1 MVPGSTNL
9 RWFLERSRL
18 TLSICCLIYFC
29 CSAPRSRS
37 AYADDAFPVS
47 LYEEMQQTAESD
59 LLCTEST
66 CAENTSSCVSCD
78 GPDFWSQTTM
88 TQNLFPRRACL
99 AEQGITFDADLIQYY
114 MGVASGGREQ
124 EFRYSGHGDYVMNID
139 SGKLGGPQGLFV
151 KLRAEHRFGETINEA
166 TGAII
171 PATLAP
177 DLPVSYSDE
186 LYLTNV
192 LFTQMFSE
200 SFGVF
205 AGKLDTLDG
214 DMNAFAHGRGKTQF
228 SNTAFI
234 ATPIGLRTIVY
245 STLGTGFLILRE
257 GEPIFTFTVLN
268 ATDTSRTSGF
278 DELFAHGAAIVPELR
293 LPTNLFGKPGHFLFG
308 ASYSTRSFASLE
320 QDPLFVLPT
329 VPIDRESESWSFYW
343 NFDQYLVVDPDNPQ
357 RGWGLFGRAG
367 IADKQTNPIEWFL
380 SLGVG
385 GSSPIASREADT
397 FGIGWYYSATSDRL
411 TPFIDK
417 VLGGVGDGYGV
428 ELFYNVEVTK
438 WFHLTTDMQVIRP
451 ARQTVDT
458 ALLVGLRAVIDL

>member
-1 MVPGSTNL
+1 MVTGFTKMRWYLGRCHGIVST
-9 RWFLERSRL
+9 
-18 TLSICCLIYFC
+18 CCLIFL
-29 CSAPRSRS
+29 CSVAPLSRS
-37 AYADDAFPVS
+37 AFADESFPVS
-47 LYEEMQQTAESD
+47 LYDETQQTTKPELLSCESA
-59 LLCTEST
+59 CTDCASPGT
-66 CAENTSSCVSCD
+66 CCD
-78 GPDFWSQTTM
+78 GPDFWAQTTM

-99 AEQGITFDADLIQYY
+99 AEQGITFDADLIQFY
-114 MGVASGGREQ
+114 MGVAAGGEKRD
-124 EFRYSGHGDYVMNID
+124 FRYSGHGDYIMNID
-139 SGKLGGPQGLFV
+139 AAKLGGPQGLFV
-151 KLRAEHRFGETINEA
+151 KLRAEHRFGETINNA

-177 DLPVSYSDE
+177 DLPVSYSNN

-200 SFGVF
+200 TFGVF

-228 SNTAFI
+228 SNTAFV

-245 STLGTGFLILRE
+245 STLGAGFLILRE

-268 ATDTSRTSGF
+268 ATDTTRTSGF
-278 DELFAHGAAIVPELR
+278 NELFAHGAAIVPELR

-308 ASYSTRSFASLE
+308 ASYSSRSFASLE
-320 QDPLFVLPT
+320 QDPFILLPDI
-329 VPIDRESESWSFYW
+329 PISRETESWSFYW
-343 NFDQYLVVDPDNPQ
+343 NFDQYLFVDPDNPE

-380 SLGVG
+380 SLGIG
-385 GSSPIASREADT
+385 GNSPISSREADT

-411 TPFIDK
+411 APFIDQI
-417 VLGGVGDGYGV
+417 LGGVGDGYGV
-428 ELFYNVEVTK
+428 EMFYNVEVNK
-438 WFHLTTDMQVIRP
+438 WFHLTADMQVIRP

>member
-1 MVPGSTNL
+1 MFTGLAKMRCYLGRYHRTVST
-9 RWFLERSRL
+9 
-18 TLSICCLIYFC
+18 CCLIYLC
-29 CSAPRSRS
+29 CLTPLSRSTFADGAFPISLIEETQQESAP
-37 AYADDAFPVS
+37 
-47 LYEEMQQTAESD
+47 D
-59 LLCTEST
+59 LLTCESA
-66 CAENTSSCVSCD
+66 CAECASPGTPCD

-114 MGVASGGREQ
+114 MGVASGGEEQ
-124 EFRYSGHGDYVMNID
+124 QFRYSGHGDYIVNID
-139 SGKLGGPQGLFV
+139 SAKLGGPQGLFV
-151 KLRAEHRFGETINEA
+151 KLRAEHRFGETINED

-177 DLPVSYSDE
+177 DLPVSYSNE

-200 SFGVF
+200 TFGVF
-205 AGKLDTLDG
+205 AGKMDTLDG

-228 SNTAFI
+228 SNTAFV

-268 ATDTSRTSGF
+268 ATDTTRTSGF
-278 DELFAHGAAIVPELR
+278 KELFAHGAAIVPELR

-320 QDPLFVLPT
+320 QDPFILLPT
-329 VPIDRESESWSFYW
+329 VPIDRETESWSLYW
-343 NFDQYLVVDPDNPQ
+343 NFDQYLVVDPDDPN

-367 IADKQTNPIEWFL
+367 IADSQTNPIDWFL
-380 SLGVG
+380 SLGIG
-385 GSSPIASREADT
+385 GNSPISSREADT
-397 FGIGWYYSATSDRL
+397 FGVGWYYSATSNRL
-411 TPFIDK
+411 SPFINK
-417 VLGGVGDGYGV
+417 ILGGVGDGYGV
-428 ELFYNVEVTK
+428 EMYYNVEVTK
-438 WFHLTTDMQVIRP
+438 WFHLTADMQVLRP
-451 ARQTVDT
+451 ARQKFDT

>member
-1 MVPGSTNL
+1 MRWYLGRCHGIVST
-9 RWFLERSRL
+9 
-18 TLSICCLIYFC
+18 CCLIFL
-29 CSAPRSRS
+29 CSVAPLSRS
-37 AYADDAFPVS
+37 AFADDSFPVS
-47 LYEEMQQTAESD
+47 LYEETQQTTEPELLSCESA
-59 LLCTEST
+59 CASPGT
-66 CAENTSSCVSCD
+66 CCD
-78 GPDFWSQTTM
+78 GPDFWAQTTM

-99 AEQGITFDADLIQYY
+99 AEQGITFDADLIQFY
-114 MGVASGGREQ
+114 MGVASGGEEQ
-124 EFRYSGHGDYVMNID
+124 EFRYSGHGDYIMNID
-139 SGKLGGPQGLFV
+139 AAKLGGPQGLFV

-177 DLPVSYSDE
+177 DLPVSYSNE
-186 LYLTNV
+186 VYLTNV

-200 SFGVF
+200 TFGVF

-228 SNTAFI
+228 SNASFV

-245 STLGTGFLILRE
+245 STLGAGFLILRE

-268 ATDTSRTSGF
+268 STDTSRTSGF
-278 DELFAHGAAIVPELR
+278 NELFAHGAAIVPELR

-308 ASYSTRSFASLE
+308 ASYSSRSFASLE
-320 QDPLFVLPT
+320 QDPFILLPDI
-329 VPIDRESESWSFYW
+329 PISRETESWSLYW
-343 NFDQYLVVDPDNPQ
+343 NFDQYLFVDPDHPE

-380 SLGVG
+380 SLGIG
-385 GSSPIASREADT
+385 GNSPISSREADT

-411 TPFIDK
+411 APFINTI
-417 VLGGVGDGYGV
+417 LGGVGDGYGV
-428 ELFYNVEVTK
+428 EMFYNVEVNK
-438 WFHLTTDMQVIRP
+438 WFHLTADMQVIRP